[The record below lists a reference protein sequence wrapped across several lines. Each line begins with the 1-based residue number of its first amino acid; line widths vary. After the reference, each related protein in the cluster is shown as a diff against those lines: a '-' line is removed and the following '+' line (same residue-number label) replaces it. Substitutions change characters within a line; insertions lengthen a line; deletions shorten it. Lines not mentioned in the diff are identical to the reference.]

1 MNNIKESPNLD
12 QMISKIV
19 SERSSKRNFLPDAV
33 EINVVQDIIRDAS
46 RAPSGTN
53 TQPWKVTC
61 VTGKTK
67 KRLTNAVLDAAERGN
82 AKLEYEYMP
91 AKLKEPY
98 ISRKRAVGYAL
109 YELYGIKR
117 DDYPARKAA
126 GLRNFEFF
134 GAPVGLFFRMD
145 RELLYGSWLDVG
157 MFMQNIMILA
167 RAKGLET
174 CPQQAWC
181 EFGATVHQVL
191 NIPDDEIII
200 SGMSLGY
207 AREAPENTLVSER
220 VTLDDFTT
228 FLD

>member
-1 MNNIKESPNLD
+1 MNNIDDLATLD
-12 QMISKIV
+12 HMISKIV
-19 SERSSKRNFLPDAV
+19 SERSSKRNFLPNAINI
-33 EINVVQDIIRDAS
+33 EIVKDIIRDAS

-61 VTGKTK
+61 VTGETK
-67 KRLTNAVLDAAERGN
+67 KNLTNAVLEAAKIGN
-82 AKLEYEYMP
+82 AKLEYQYMP
-91 AKLKEPY
+91 SKLKEPY

-109 YELYGIKR
+109 YELYGVKR

-157 MFMQNIMILA
+157 MFMQNVMILA
-167 RAKGLET
+167 RGKGLET

-181 EFGATVHQVL
+181 EFGPIVHKVL

-200 SGMSLGY
+200 SGMSMGY
-207 AREAPENTLVSER
+207 AADAPENTLVSER
-220 VTLDDFTT
+220 VPLDDFTT